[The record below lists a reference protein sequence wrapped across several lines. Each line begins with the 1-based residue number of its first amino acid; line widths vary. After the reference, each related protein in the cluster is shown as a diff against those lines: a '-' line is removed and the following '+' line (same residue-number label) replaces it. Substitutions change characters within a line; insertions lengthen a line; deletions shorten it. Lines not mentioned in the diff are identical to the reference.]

1 MQVRLRL
8 LSERSSF
15 DEVKDESEKMK
26 DECENIRESWTDRTE
41 LLLGKDKMQRLRD
54 AHVLV
59 VGVGGV
65 GAYAAEML
73 CRAGVGEMT
82 LIDADTVNITNIN
95 RQLPATH
102 DTLGRPKVEVLA
114 ERFRDIN
121 PDIKL
126 HALPMYLTE
135 ELKIENSNLKI
146 NRENLHSVQDDTGE
160 DVGNSPFSIFNFQ
173 FDYIVDA
180 IDTISPKCALITEAL
195 RRGIPIVSSMGAGAK
210 SDITQIRFADIWD
223 TYHCGLAKAVR
234 TRLKKA
240 GIRKSLPVV
249 FSTEQADRR
258 AIITVEGEQNK
269 KSTTG
274 TISYMPAVFGCY
286 LAEYVILHLN

>member
-1 MQVRLRL
+1 MTVVDKK
-8 LSERSSF
+8 EH
-15 DEVKDESEKMK
+15 
-26 DECENIRESWTDRTE
+26 WTDRTE
-41 LLLGKDKMQRLRD
+41 LLLGSDKMQRLRD

-59 VGVGGV
+59 VGTGGV

-73 CRAGVGEMT
+73 CRAGIGEMT
-82 LIDADTVNITNIN
+82 IVDADTVQPTNIN

-102 DTLGRPKVEVLA
+102 ATLGRPKVEVLA

-126 HALPMYLTE
+126 HVLPAYLTE
-135 ELKIENSNLKI
+135 EDAASLLSGVQECRSAGVQTNVMTAANDNRAEELSSVLLSEAITPELPNSS
-146 NRENLHSVQDDTGE
+146 NRID
-160 DVGNSPFSIFNFQ
+160 F
-173 FDYIVDA
+173 IVDA
-180 IDTISPKCALITEAL
+180 IDTIAPKCALITEAL
-195 RRGIPIVSSMGAGAK
+195 RRRIPIVSSMGAGAK
-210 SDITQIRFADIWD
+210 SDITQIRFADLWD

-240 GIRKSLPVV
+240 GIRQPVPVV

-258 AIITVEGEQNK
+258 AVITVEGEQNK

-286 LAEYVILHLN
+286 LAEYVIRKI

>member
-1 MQVRLRL
+1 MGNVWT
-8 LSERSSF
+8 ER
-15 DEVKDESEKMK
+15 
-26 DECENIRESWTDRTE
+26 TA
-41 LLLGKDKMQRLRD
+41 LLLGEDKMRRLSA

-82 LIDADTVNITNIN
+82 IVDADTVQPSNIN

-102 DTLGRPKVEVLA
+102 STIGRPKVEVLA

-121 PDIKL
+121 PDIRL
-126 HALPMYLTE
+126 HALPMYLKE
-135 ELKIENSNLKI
+135 EEVASLLDGTLNCQLPI
-146 NRENLHSVQDDTGE
+146 VDC
-160 DVGNSPFSIFNFQ
+160 Q
-173 FDYIVDA
+173 FDVIVDA
-180 IDTISPKCALITEAL
+180 IDTIAPKCALIAETM

-210 SDITQIRFADIWD
+210 SDITQIRFADLWE

-240 GIRKSLPVV
+240 GIRRSLPVV

-258 AIITVEGEQNK
+258 AVITVDDERNK
-269 KSTTG
+269 KSTAG

-286 LAEYVILHLN
+286 LAEYVIRHL

>member
-1 MQVRLRL
+1 M
-8 LSERSSF
+8 
-15 DEVKDESEKMK
+15 
-26 DECENIRESWTDRTE
+26 ENLWTDRTS
-41 LLLGKDKMQRLRD
+41 LLLGEAKMLRLKE

-82 LIDADTVNITNIN
+82 LVDADTVNVTNIN

-102 DTLGRPKVEVLA
+102 RTVGHPKVEVLA

-121 PDIKL
+121 PEIRLHVLPVYIK
-126 HALPMYLTE
+126 E
-135 ELKIENSNLKI
+135 
-146 NRENLHSVQDDTGE
+146 E
-160 DVGNSPFSIFNFQ
+160 DVSGLLGDTPQCPDFPSGRGRGGYTF
-173 FDYIVDA
+173 IVDA
-180 IDTISPKCALITEAL
+180 IDTIAPKCALIIEAL

-210 SDITQIRFADIWD
+210 SDITQIRFADLWD

-240 GIRKSLPVV
+240 GLHRPLPVV

-258 AIITVEGEQNK
+258 AVITVEGEQNK
-269 KSTTG
+269 KSTAG
-274 TISYMPAVFGCY
+274 TVSYMPAVFGCY
-286 LAEYVILHLN
+286 LAEYVIRKL

>member
-1 MQVRLRL
+1 MDKEQP
-8 LSERSSF
+8 
-15 DEVKDESEKMK
+15 K
-26 DECENIRESWTDRTE
+26 ESWTDRTE
-41 LLLGKDKMQRLRD
+41 LLLGKEKMQRLRE

-73 CRAGVGEMT
+73 CRAGVGELT
-82 LIDADTVNITNIN
+82 IIDADTVQSTNIN

-102 DTLGRPKVEVLA
+102 ATLGYPKVEVLA

-121 PDIKL
+121 PNIKL
-126 HALPMYLTE
+126 HALPIYLKE
-135 ELKIENSNLKI
+135 EDVSNL
-146 NRENLHSVQDDTGE
+146 LSG
-160 DVGNSPFSIFNFQ
+160 GNNNNSQ
-173 FDYIVDA
+173 FDYIIDA
-180 IDTISPKCALITEAL
+180 IDTIAPKCALISEAL

-210 SDITQIRFADIWD
+210 SDITQIRFSDIWD

-234 TRLKKA
+234 TRLKKE
-240 GIRKSLPVV
+240 GLRRSLPVV
-249 FSTEQADRR
+249 FSTEQADRN
-258 AIITVEGEQNK
+258 AIITIEGEQNK

-286 LAEYVILHLN
+286 LAEHVIRKL

>member
-1 MQVRLRL
+1 MGNVWT
-8 LSERSSF
+8 ER
-15 DEVKDESEKMK
+15 
-26 DECENIRESWTDRTE
+26 TA
-41 LLLGKDKMQRLRD
+41 LLLGEDKMRRLSA

-82 LIDADTVNITNIN
+82 IVDADTVQPSNIN

-102 DTLGRPKVEVLA
+102 STIGRPKVEVLA

-121 PDIKL
+121 PDIRL
-126 HALPMYLTE
+126 HALPMYLKE
-135 ELKIENSNLKI
+135 EEVASLLDGTLNCQLPI
-146 NRENLHSVQDDTGE
+146 VDC
-160 DVGNSPFSIFNFQ
+160 Q
-173 FDYIVDA
+173 FDVIVDA
-180 IDTISPKCALITEAL
+180 IDTIAPKCALIAEAM

-210 SDITQIRFADIWD
+210 SDITQIRFADLWD

-240 GIRKSLPVV
+240 GIRRSLPVV

-258 AIITVEGEQNK
+258 AVITVDDERNK
-269 KSTTG
+269 KSTAG

-286 LAEYVILHLN
+286 LAEYVIRHL

>member
-1 MQVRLRL
+1 M
-8 LSERSSF
+8 
-15 DEVKDESEKMK
+15 ES
-26 DECENIRESWTDRTE
+26 RWTDRTA
-41 LLLGKDKMQRLRD
+41 LLLGEDKMRRLQE

-82 LIDADTVNITNIN
+82 IVDADTVQPTNIN

-102 DTLGRPKVEVLA
+102 STIGRPKVEVLA

-121 PDIKL
+121 PDIRL
-126 HALPMYLTE
+126 HALPMYLKE
-135 ELKIENSNLKI
+135 EEVASLLAGALNC
-146 NRENLHSVQDDTGE
+146 Q
-160 DVGNSPFSIFNFQ
+160 FNI
-173 FDYIVDA
+173 IVDA
-180 IDTISPKCALITEAL
+180 IDTIAPKCALIVEAM

-210 SDITQIRFADIWD
+210 SDITQIRFADLWD

-258 AIITVEGEQNK
+258 AVITVDDERNK
-269 KSTTG
+269 KSTAG

-286 LAEYVILHLN
+286 LAEYVIRHL

>member
-1 MQVRLRL
+1 M
-8 LSERSSF
+8 
-15 DEVKDESEKMK
+15 ES
-26 DECENIRESWTDRTE
+26 RWTDRTA
-41 LLLGKDKMQRLRD
+41 LLLGEEKMRRLQE
-54 AHVLV
+54 AHVLI

-82 LIDADTVNITNIN
+82 IVDADTVQPTNIN

-102 DTLGRPKVEVLA
+102 STIGRPKVEVLA

-121 PDIKL
+121 PDIRL
-126 HALPMYLTE
+126 HALPMYLKE
-135 ELKIENSNLKI
+135 EEVASLLDGTLNCQLPI
-146 NRENLHSVQDDTGE
+146 VDC
-160 DVGNSPFSIFNFQ
+160 Q
-173 FDYIVDA
+173 FDVIVDA
-180 IDTISPKCALITEAL
+180 IDTIAPKCALIVEAM

-210 SDITQIRFADIWD
+210 SDITQIRFADLWD

-240 GIRKSLPVV
+240 GMRKSLPVV

-258 AIITVEGEQNK
+258 AVITVDDERNK
-269 KSTTG
+269 KSTAG

-286 LAEYVILHLN
+286 LAEYVIRHL